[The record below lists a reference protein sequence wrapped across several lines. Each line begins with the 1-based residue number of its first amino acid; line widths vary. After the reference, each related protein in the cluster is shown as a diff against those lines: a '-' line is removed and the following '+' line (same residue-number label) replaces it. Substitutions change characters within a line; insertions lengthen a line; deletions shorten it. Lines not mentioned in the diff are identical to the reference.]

1 MMGSWSRVS
10 LVVVLLQLIPALAQC
25 DVDAA
30 KAASLFGRRPA
41 VWGMRMSPDGSRVS
55 FLQQHPDDFPIAMVV
70 DLRTGKANLFLASDP
85 DTPMFINWCHWAN
98 ESRLLCSYYG
108 VSRFRFDLFTATRLV
123 AVDADGSNNVALA
136 QRQQRDNWMWATH
149 QSEIVDWLPDFTW
162 RSPKAGGGV

>member
-41 VWGMRMSPDGSRVS
+41 VWGMSMSPDGSRVS
-55 FLQQHPDDFPIAMVV
+55 FLQQHPDDFLVAMVV

-85 DTPMFINWCHWAN
+85 DAPMFIDWCHWAN

-108 VSRFRFDLFTATRLV
+108 VSRFRFDLFTATENRKNKPRFRK
-123 AVDADGSNNVALA
+123 D
-136 QRQQRDNWMWATH
+136 R
-149 QSEIVDWLPDFTW
+149 
-162 RSPKAGGGV
+162 